1 VGTTVTVSSLFRDLP
16 VRHREFLKNARA
28 QYAKAL
34 HVLQAYA
41 IISTGVKM
49 TCTHTSTGKLSS
61 SSSSSSAASVTK
73 KSGKSSNF
81 DTSWSWDPKQ
91 ASSSSSKGQKK
102 KSRPSASGEFEKDSD
117 NDDSTILSLPPTPAG
132 RHVVFGSSGSNSLA
146 DAIVDVFGAAF
157 LSTLEP
163 VSIDLSQQT
172 LSTQAGKTST
182 LSESSSSSST
192 PFFSSRRV
200 SAAPA
205 SSESI
210 VGFVSKTGTGIAR
223 SNNEKQFI
231 YLNGRPV
238 DIPKLTKLMNEVWR
252 QYEMGHKPAF
262 ILNLQLRSGSFDVN
276 VSPDKRDIFLVAETG
291 IFDAL
296 RSGLN
301 ELWGPSRHTF
311 TVRPLVDPIAA
322 FSLPVSSSMAPQQQG
337 KTTRPATSSSTT
349 GHIIQKQ
356 DQDGLLHHVTENEDE
371 ELSGKE
377 DRQSC
382 NTTTLGSK
390 TKGKRAT
397 VEATNNNNNDK
408 EEEEDD
414 DDDEKEK
421 EEEEEEEE
429 EEELNPSFSSSRLV
443 KSNSSPTLVE
453 MTAFYSSLSDSKRD
467 KTTTAVVKT
476 TSDEKSGYEK
486 DEAMQPDD
494 LTESTAL
501 MFDNSDL
508 AIDQSLLGNNQED
521 EEGTWTQERK
531 RSALRGIPHSSS
543 SSSASSSSFSTSPPP
558 HALSPS
564 LGDSS
569 LSPIVNSSTV
579 ILSRS
584 SKRASLK
591 RSRSPTPPDAPT
603 QIVPEYDDER
613 AEQMKASESDDADVD
628 RSDDPDVS
636 SKSDVVE
643 TNVTN
648 LSTTDDEDGVNLT
661 PSLLKSKEMS
671 PSLITKGVQSSSQKG
686 SMQTEQTNV
695 RRIRSLYKS
704 IHQKE
709 NAFASSS
716 LNGSSRTS
724 RGLFDRRRNFDD
736 NDDEDDDKHL
746 TSLFAPLSSAATS
759 ISSSISSNSS
769 SSFDELTPISS
780 QSSSLAGLSSS
791 IEEASLACTRV
802 LSKAHFK
809 EMATKIYGQFN
820 LGFIIAGVGHD
831 LFILDQHACDEKFR
845 FESLRRDTEIHVQRL
860 LVPRD
865 IDLTAAEELVIL
877 GNLDVFARNGF
888 HFTISG
894 GGERGEEEDLN
905 MQSTEKRK
913 IRVSAF
919 PFSKQTQFG
928 DEDVRELASILAD
941 RGGGGG
947 DGGGQREE
955 AYAIDNG
962 DKSSHDDSCGHIH
975 SEIIEEDVPADSSRA
990 IKLPRLNAMFASRA
1004 CRSAVM
1010 IGTAL
1015 EHYMMRKIVHQMA
1028 ALEDPWCC
1036 PHGRPTL
1043 RHLVDLSSLKA
1054 VAKKLSIP
1062 GRETKLL

>member
-1 VGTTVTVSSLFRDLP
+1 
-16 VRHREFLKNARA
+16 
-28 QYAKAL
+28 
-34 HVLQAYA
+34 
-41 IISTGVKM
+41 M
-49 TCTHTSTGKLSS
+49 TS
-61 SSSSSSAASVTK
+61 
-73 KSGKSSNF
+73 
-81 DTSWSWDPKQ
+81 
-91 ASSSSSKGQKK
+91 
-102 KSRPSASGEFEKDSD
+102 
-117 NDDSTILSLPPTPAG
+117 
-132 RHVVFGSSGSNSLA
+132 
-146 DAIVDVFGAAF
+146 
-157 LSTLEP
+157 
-163 VSIDLSQQT
+163 
-172 LSTQAGKTST
+172 
-182 LSESSSSSST
+182 
-192 PFFSSRRV
+192 
-200 SAAPA
+200 
-205 SSESI
+205 
-210 VGFVSKTGTGIAR
+210 
-223 SNNEKQFI
+223 
-231 YLNGRPV
+231 
-238 DIPKLTKLMNEVWR
+238 
-252 QYEMGHKPAF
+252 
-262 ILNLQLRSGSFDVN
+262 
-276 VSPDKRDIFLVAETG
+276 
-291 IFDAL
+291 
-296 RSGLN
+296 
-301 ELWGPSRHTF
+301 
-311 TVRPLVDPIAA
+311 
-322 FSLPVSSSMAPQQQG
+322 
-337 KTTRPATSSSTT
+337 
-349 GHIIQKQ
+349 
-356 DQDGLLHHVTENEDE
+356 
-371 ELSGKE
+371 
-377 DRQSC
+377 
-382 NTTTLGSK
+382 
-390 TKGKRAT
+390 
-397 VEATNNNNNDK
+397 
-408 EEEEDD
+408 
-414 DDDEKEK
+414 
-421 EEEEEEEE
+421 
-429 EEELNPSFSSSRLV
+429 
-443 KSNSSPTLVE
+443 
-453 MTAFYSSLSDSKRD
+453 FYSSLSDSKRE
-467 KTTTAVVKT
+467 KTATAVVNT
-476 TSDEKSGYEK
+476 TSDEKARYEK
-486 DEAMQPDD
+486 DEAMCPHDF
-494 LTESTAL
+494 TASTAL
-501 MFDNSDL
+501 IDNSDL
-508 AIDQSLLGNNQED
+508 AFEQSLLGNNQED
-521 EEGTWTQERK
+521 EEGTWTQVRK

-543 SSSASSSSFSTSPPP
+543 SASSSPFSTSPP
-558 HALSPS
+558 HRALSPS
-564 LGDSS
+564 LVDSS
-569 LSPIVNSSTV
+569 LSPIVNSSSTV

-603 QIVPEYDDER
+603 QIVNEYNDEHS
-613 AEQMKASESDDADVD
+613 EQTKAAESDLADIYH
-628 RSDDPDVS
+628 SDDPDMS

-648 LSTTDDEDGVNLT
+648 LSTKDDEDGVNLT
-661 PSLLKSKEMS
+661 PSLLQSKKMLPS
-671 PSLITKGVQSSSQKG
+671 PIRKGVQSSSQKG
-686 SMQTEQTNV
+686 LIQTEQTNV
-695 RRIRSLYKS
+695 GHMRSLYKS
-704 IHQKE
+704 IRQKE

-736 NDDEDDDKHL
+736 IDDEDDDKHL
-746 TSLFAPLSSAATS
+746 TSLFAPLNSAATS
-759 ISSSISSNSS
+759 SSSSINSNSSPS

-894 GGERGEEEDLN
+894 GGNAEEDDPI

-941 RGGGGG
+941 RGGGVG

-955 AYAIDNG
+955 ASAFDNG
-962 DKSSHDDSCGHIH
+962 GKCNHDDSCGHIH

-1062 GRETKLL
+1062 GRETRLM